1 MRPILAILAA
11 TVWISVNEFLR
22 NQLILID
29 HWTDHYASMGLA
41 FPGEPV
47 NGAVWGLW
55 SLCFAVAI
63 FMIKRRFSLLET
75 TAIAWGVGFVLM
87 WLVIGNMA
95 VLPLGILP
103 VAIPWSMV
111 EAFGAVWIVKKLARG
126 EGA

>member
-22 NQLILID
+22 NQILLIE
-29 HWTDHYASMGLA
+29 HWTGHYASMGLT

-63 FMIKRRFSLLET
+63 FVLARRFNLLET
-75 TAIAWGVGFVLM
+75 AALAWIMGFVLM

-95 VLPLGILP
+95 VLPFGILP
-103 VAIPWSMV
+103 YAIPWSMV
-111 EAFGAVWIVKKLARG
+111 EAFGAVWLVKKLG
-126 EGA
+126 